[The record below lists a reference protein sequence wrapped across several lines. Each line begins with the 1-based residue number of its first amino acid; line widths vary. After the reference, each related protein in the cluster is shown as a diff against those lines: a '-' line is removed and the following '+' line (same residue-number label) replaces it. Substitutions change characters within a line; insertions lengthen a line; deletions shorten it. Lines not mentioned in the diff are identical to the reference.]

1 MFFVSIMYLS
11 LCDIQA
17 FLRQYLLNFWYPF
30 TQSLDITPRGHV
42 TLPPYSAISGGLYEQ
57 VFMQAPFLYQVS
69 PSRIHWFTLTTNF
82 VGTSLPSSTQD
93 RLVSKVPPRPE
104 VPKTSPH
111 TVPREPGARVTGVE
125 ASCDSAWILASSAK
139 TRSMYLVLPTDA
151 PQWLVHNPVHTIAEK
166 QWDKV
171 SPALLSCWWKR
182 SWTCSPNPTLSV
194 SEYGPVSKPV
204 VLAGIPQSCRR
215 FQSTSQ
221 CTESNAFLRST

>member
-1 MFFVSIMYLS
+1 
-11 LCDIQA
+11 
-17 FLRQYLLNFWYPF
+17 
-30 TQSLDITPRGHV
+30 
-42 TLPPYSAISGGLYEQ
+42 
-57 VFMQAPFLYQVS
+57 MQAPFLYQVS

-93 RLVSKVPPRPE
+93 RLVSKVPPRLE

-221 CTESNAFLRST
+221 CTESNAFLRSTQAASILCRNTYWCSASTQSARIQSVVKLLIVNPDCSGISNRLTGTPSSTIPQ